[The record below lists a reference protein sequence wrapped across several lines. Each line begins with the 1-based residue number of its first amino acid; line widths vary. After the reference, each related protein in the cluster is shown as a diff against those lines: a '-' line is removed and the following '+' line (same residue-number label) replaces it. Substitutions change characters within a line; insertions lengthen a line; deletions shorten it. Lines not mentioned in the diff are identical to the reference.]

1 MEEDS
6 RRSFGMVGGVNDG
19 CGNSANANAG
29 CAIEGST
36 LTCTGNTR
44 PVRQATIGAW
54 DTICNGNYGQLRAGA
69 QYSYTQRTGFSA
81 TVGGAPKTDE
91 NVVLTSLRYYPF

>member
-6 RRSFGMVGGVNDG
+6 RRSFGTVGGVNDG
-19 CGNSANANAG
+19 YGNPADSNAG

-44 PVRQATIGAW
+44 SERQATIGAW
-54 DTICNGNYGQLRAGA
+54 DTIYNGN
-69 QYSYTQRTGFSA
+69 
-81 TVGGAPKTDE
+81 
-91 NVVLTSLRYYPF
+91 